1 MRRQLVTC
9 GQNKTK
15 PFRERG
21 YTFVSEALSPGDNG
35 HLSRHEYNAGRRVP
49 EASTPTGTLATHS
62 QVLEVVALINLLGL
76 GGQVLLKE
84 LRYSMA
90 KLEGER

>member
-21 YTFVSEALSPGDNG
+21 YILVSKALSPGDSG
-35 HLSRHEYNAGRRVP
+35 HLSRHKCNAGRRVP
-49 EASTPTGTLATHS
+49 EASPPTGTLATHS
-62 QVLEVVALINLLGL
+62 QVLEVIGLINLLGL
-76 GGQVLLKE
+76 GGQVLLKK
-84 LRYSMA
+84 LRYSMT